1 MILLVFISLWF
12 SSVFGTIDR
21 IIDDIVVIES
31 NIPARWPITIDY
43 VYMNTFEFN
52 DSIFEGAVINNDFTV
67 NYEET
72 KKRKVDNLNKL
83 KEIQDK

>member
-1 MILLVFISLWF
+1 MILLVFITLWF

-21 IIDDIVVIES
+21 IIDDIVVIEI
-31 NIPARWPITIDY
+31 NIDSYI
-43 VYMNTFEFN
+43 YMNTFEFN

-83 KEIQDK
+83 KEIQNK